1 LIKSL
6 FAEIYIFTDMF
17 KNQVSSI
24 RYQVSCFMLLVTCY
38 LPPTTCNAQTKLQFV
53 KRVHT
58 FKHPEGVCI
67 INTDKIFI
75 SDIGKSFKTTDRDS
89 DGVVYQCPL
98 NNINAKN
105 KFNKTFKLNAPKGMA
120 FNGSKLFIADIDRIV
135 VADIETG
142 TKTDEIIFA
151 DTTVSLNDVFLL
163 DDNTLLVSVINKHEL
178 YAITLSSK
186 DIINLSN
193 SSTEG
198 ANGLCKYE
206 KKIYV
211 CGFSSKEKGKGS
223 IYEYDLET
231 NKTAAVIK
239 ELGHLDGIKPFSNKL
254 LVSDWGADYN
264 HGKIWEIDIATKKA
278 RVICEDEDLKSPS
291 GFDLLDDTILIPC
304 LDSGSILVYKLLTE
318 EVTKKQ

>member
-1 LIKSL
+1 MFRYIYL
-6 FAEIYIFTDMF
+6 FI
-17 KNQVSSI
+17 
-24 RYQVSCFMLLVTCY
+24 
-38 LPPTTCNAQTKLQFV
+38 LPVFLCAQTKFQFV
-53 KRVHT
+53 KRIHS

-75 SDIGKSFKTTDRDS
+75 SDIGKSFKTTERDS
-89 DGVVYQCPL
+89 DGVIYQCPVSS
-98 NNINAKN
+98 INAKN
-105 KFNKTFKLNAPKGMA
+105 KFNKSFKLNAPKGMA

-135 VADIETG
+135 IADIETG
-142 TKTDEIIFA
+142 TKTDEIVFA

-178 YAITLSSK
+178 YAITLNSK

-206 KKIYV
+206 KKIYI
-211 CGFSSKEKGKGS
+211 CGFSSKEKGKGN
-223 IYEYDLET
+223 IYEYNLET
-231 NKTAAVIK
+231 NKITTIIK
-239 ELGHLDGIKPFSNKL
+239 ELGHLDGIKLFNDKL

-264 HGKIWEIDIATKKA
+264 HGKIWEIDIKAKKA

-291 GFDLLDDTILIPC
+291 GFDLLDETLLIPC
-304 LDSGSILVYKLLTE
+304 LDSGSILVYKLITSE
-318 EVTKKQ
+318 NKSVTKKK